1 MSTGDGVRPVG
12 PEAAEAVQRE
22 LAACVQIPT
31 ARIGTTTFVSV
42 R

>member
-1 MSTGDGVRPVG
+1 MNTSDGVRPVG
-12 PEAAEAVQRE
+12 PEEEAVQRE

-31 ARIGTTTFVSV
+31 ARSGTTTFASV